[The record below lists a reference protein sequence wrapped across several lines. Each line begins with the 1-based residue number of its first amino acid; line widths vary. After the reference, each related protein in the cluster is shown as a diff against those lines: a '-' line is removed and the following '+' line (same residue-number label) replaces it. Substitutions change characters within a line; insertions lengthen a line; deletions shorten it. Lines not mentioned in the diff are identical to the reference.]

1 MFFRNYRRRKT
12 WLCNCL
18 KSHVSV
24 HPGTVILLNGR
35 THFLNTDGPPNLC
48 ISGNIDGEKHGYV
61 NV

>member
-24 HPGTVILLNGR
+24 HPGTVILLNR
-35 THFLNTDGPPNLC
+35 RKHFFKKDESPSFC
-48 ISGNIDGEKHGYV
+48 ISKNIDGKTRGYV